1 MSSISIKTS
10 HFNFEP
16 SYPAQYLQKQWTYP
30 FLFQV
35 IFFFFGCLV
44 TQPIPDSEEKS
55 VSSLS
60 LLQIDDFSDV
70 VMLIGIDEVKDVLA
84 IY

>member
-1 MSSISIKTS
+1 MDLP
-10 HFNFEP
+10 FPVP
-16 SYPAQYLQKQWTYP
+16 SDL
-30 FLFQV
+30 
-35 IFFFFGCLV
+35 FFFGCLV